1 MGERAMA
8 FRRIDAML
16 VGLAAIIAVP
26 SALLVAHFATMPVQP
41 KHPAMAR
48 VFAISANEGKFHANL
63 DYIVVRNA
71 TGTGQFRM
79 LDDEVRCRVGDQV
92 PVEQQGIVLTRTGRT
107 CR

>member
-1 MGERAMA
+1 M
-8 FRRIDAML
+8 RRTQAAL
-16 VGLAAIIAVP
+16 LTLAAVIAVP
-26 SALLVAHFATMPVQP
+26 SAAFVAYFAKMPEQP

-79 LDDEVRCRVGDQV
+79 LDDEVRCHIGDQV